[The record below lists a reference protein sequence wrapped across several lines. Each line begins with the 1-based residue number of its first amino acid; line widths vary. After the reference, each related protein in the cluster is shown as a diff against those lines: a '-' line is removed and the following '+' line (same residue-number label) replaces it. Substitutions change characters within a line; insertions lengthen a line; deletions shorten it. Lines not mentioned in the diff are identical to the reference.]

1 MNTKLFVSITLLTN
15 DEGPLGAFESVVG
28 VPELEKIETPD
39 VNHLSHFAS
48 HSSPCSAS
56 FRSGHDT
63 SNPASQVRFL
73 LSACDDKRNNETQPI
88 I

>member
-15 DEGPLGAFESVVG
+15 DEGPLESVVG

-39 VNHLSHFAS
+39 VNHLIHFAS

-63 SNPASQVRFL
+63 SYLASQVRF
-73 LSACDDKRNNETQPI
+73 Q
-88 I
+88 